1 MCGAHAAVRSLLAE
15 MVQKYARPTVV
26 DMEAGLEHL
35 TRGTARA
42 VDTMLIVIEPYYK
55 SMETAA
61 RLYVLA
67 RELGVRH
74 VYTIANKSRSTEDEV
89 ALRQFC
95 QQRSLDLMA
104 VIPEDDTVQ
113 QADRVGMAPLDY
125 AAAAPVVTRLR
136 EVAQQLAQQGGNGSP

>member
-15 MVQKYARPTVV
+15 MVQTYARPTII

-42 VDTMLIVIEPYYK
+42 VDTMLIVVEPYYK

-61 RLYVLA
+61 RTHDMT

-74 VYTIANKSRSTEDEV
+74 VYTIANKSRSTDDEV

-95 QQRSLDLMA
+95 RQRSLDLL
-104 VIPEDDTVQ
+104 VVLPEDDTIQ
-113 QADRVGMAPLDY
+113 QADRLGMAPLDY
-125 AAAAPVVTRLR
+125 DAVAPVVTRLR
-136 EVAQQLAQQGGNGSP
+136 EVAQHLGHGSS